1 MPDPARLPDVSTLT
15 SLQLQHT
22 RRELAAALTLARPGS
37 PIRAPIQAHLAAID
51 AELAARAGQQPRP

>member
-22 RRELAAALTLARPGS
+22 RRELHAALTLARPSS